1 MKTFTYDEVI
11 ELMSNCLNHLD
22 EQIDTDKHVNIEEY
36 SLAMDY
42 NKHASDAFVCIAD
55 ATYDLES
62 LYDEIGI
69 DFKKRLDDLANF
81 KKSFQE
87 MYKKSLS

>member
-22 EQIDTDKHVNIEEY
+22 EQIDTDKHVKIVKIEKY
-36 SLAMDY
+36 SLAMGYD
-42 NKHASDAFVCIAD
+42 NHMSIAD
-55 ATYDLES
+55 ATYDLDS

-69 DFKKRLDDLANF
+69 DFRNRLDNLANF
-81 KKSFQE
+81 KKS
-87 MYKKSLS
+87 LS

>member
-22 EQIDTDKHVNIEEY
+22 EQVDTDECVQLETYALEMDCDNY
-36 SLAMDY
+36 VSLT
-42 NKHASDAFVCIAD
+42 D
-55 ATYDLES
+55 ATYDLSS

-69 DFKKRLDDLANF
+69 DFRNRLDDLANF
-81 KKSFQE
+81 KKS
-87 MYKKSLS
+87 LS

>member
-22 EQIDTDKHVNIEEY
+22 EQIFIDEHVEIEKY
-36 SLAMDY
+36 SLAIDHD
-42 NKHASDAFVCIAD
+42 NHVSIIGAN
-55 ATYDLES
+55 YDLSS

-69 DFKKRLDDLANF
+69 DFRNRLDNLANF
-81 KKSFQE
+81 KKS
-87 MYKKSLS
+87 LS

>member
-11 ELMSNCLNHLD
+11 EIMSNCLNNLD
-22 EQIDTDKHVNIEEY
+22 EQIHTDKYVKIAEY

-42 NKHASDAFVCIAD
+42 ENHVSIAD
-55 ATYDLES
+55 ATYDLDN

-69 DFKKRLDDLANF
+69 DFRKRLDDLANF
-81 KKSFQE
+81 KKYFQE
-87 MYKKSLS
+87 MHKKSFS

>member
-11 ELMSNCLNHLD
+11 EIMSNCLNHLD
-22 EQIDTDKHVNIEEY
+22 EQIDTDKHVKAEE
-36 SLAMDY
+36 
-42 NKHASDAFVCIAD
+42 D

-69 DFKKRLDDLANF
+69 DFRKRLDDLANF
-81 KKSFQE
+81 KKYFQE
-87 MYKKSLS
+87 MHKKSFS

>member
-11 ELMSNCLNHLD
+11 ELMSECLNNLD
-22 EQIDTDKHVNIEEY
+22 EQIDTDKHVKIEE
-36 SLAMDY
+36 
-42 NKHASDAFVCIAD
+42 D

-69 DFKKRLDDLANF
+69 DFRKRLDDLAN
-81 KKSFQE
+81 
-87 MYKKSLS
+87 YKKTSFNLKK

>member
-11 ELMSNCLNHLD
+11 ELMSECLNNLD
-22 EQIDTDKHVNIEEY
+22 EQIFTDEHVEIKEY

-42 NKHASDAFVCIAD
+42 DHHMSIAD
-55 ATYDLES
+55 ATYDLSS

-69 DFKKRLDDLANF
+69 DFRKRLDDLANF
-81 KKSFQE
+81 KKS
-87 MYKKSLS
+87 LS

>member
-11 ELMSNCLNHLD
+11 ELMSECLNNLD
-22 EQIDTDKHVNIEEY
+22 EQIFTDEHVKIEEY

-42 NKHASDAFVCIAD
+42 DNHMSIAD
-55 ATYDLES
+55 ATYDLSS

-69 DFKKRLDDLANF
+69 DFRKRLDDLANF
-81 KKSFQE
+81 KKS
-87 MYKKSLS
+87 LS

>member
-22 EQIDTDKHVNIEEY
+22 EQVDTGEHVEIEDY

-42 NKHASDAFVCIAD
+42 DNYVSIAD
-55 ATYDLES
+55 ATYDLSS

-69 DFKKRLDDLANF
+69 DFRNRLDDLANF
-81 KKSFQE
+81 KKS
-87 MYKKSLS
+87 LS